1 MYQTQGVVAV
11 NYCDPKSRNG
21 PHLGAPVTMSVSLFM
36 LPLSL
41 ELLSL
46 KTLKISPVGRNE
58 LLQFDDR

>member
-1 MYQTQGVVAV
+1 MYQTQEVVAV
-11 NYCDPKSRNG
+11 NYCDPKSRG

-46 KTLKISPVGRNE
+46 KTLKISPVG
-58 LLQFDDR
+58 